1 MEPALGFEPRT
12 YALQV
17 RSSTPELSWH
27 RIMMRCNISRFLKN
41 TSPVLKKMQYFPETS
56 GRHLKKLQ
64 KKFISALLFF
74 NFKVIIRGIRSP
86 ACPDVDIVVTQDP
99 SPNEDKGIFTADC
112 GNDHESGTH
121 SE

>member
-1 MEPALGFEPRT
+1 
-12 YALQV
+12 
-17 RSSTPELSWH
+17 
-27 RIMMRCNISRFLKN
+27 
-41 TSPVLKKMQYFPETS
+41 MQYFQETS
-56 GRHLKKLQ
+56 GQHLKKLQ